1 MEGLSSTGEMKSTGL
16 TMQEYG
22 LYRQVDPSLS
32 SAVLIMAAWQPMAA
46 RRADFLNSD
55 LALRARVPILN

>member
-1 MEGLSSTGEMKSTGL
+1 
-16 TMQEYG
+16 MQEYG